1 MLATGHSMGNDNALP
16 LTNGYLSELKD
27 LVGLH
32 ARAQGIADKRCAQI
46 LGSIEC
52 DGGAS
57 DNAWVNAWSR
67 AASECEADGD
77 DRGAC
82 RFYNLARFPY
92 VDGPDRATALAKCV
106 AVFERWASTRKIERL
121 EFSVGALRVRSWVKT
136 VVGKS
141 KALLLVFGGIV
152 SIKEQWGDLL
162 NNADRLGMTVAITE
176 MPGVGENTLLYDNN
190 SWEMLPK
197 LLDKLGELSGAECAY
212 VTAMSFGG
220 HLALRAALHDMRIKG
235 IVTVGAPI
243 SDFFTRADLWPSLP
257 ETTIRTLAHI
267 AKVERKDLQRHV
279 ASFALTDDELLR
291 LKIPVYYVA
300 SRRDEIIPRSDSQR
314 LSRHVAQ
321 ARIVEFDDV
330 HGAPRHLT
338 EYKIGIVRALLD
350 MQDRDRLRRAAL
362 GAVQMLFTA
371 RRHLAALVA

>member
-1 MLATGHSMGNDNALP
+1 MLITGLSMGSNRQQVTDR
-16 LTNGYLSELKD
+16 YLSELKE
-27 LVGLH
+27 LVQLH
-32 ARAQGIADKRCAQI
+32 ARAQGIPGKRCAQI
-46 LGSIEC
+46 LDLIQC
-52 DGGAS
+52 DGGAN
-57 DNAWVNAWSR
+57 DDAWVNVWSR
-67 AASECEADGD
+67 AAFECEANGD
-77 DRGAC
+77 DPGAC
-82 RFYNLARFPY
+82 RYYNLARFPY
-92 VDGPDRATALAKCV
+92 VNGPDRAAALAKCV
-106 AVFERWASTRKIERL
+106 VAFERWASTRKIQRV
-121 EFSVGALRVRSWVKT
+121 EFSIGTSRVRAWVKT
-136 VVGKS
+136 SFPKS
-141 KALLLVFGGIV
+141 TGLLLVFGGIV
-152 SIKEQWGDLL
+152 SIKEQWGELL

-176 MPGVGENTLLYDNN
+176 MPGVGENTLPYNSN

-197 LLDKLGELSGAECAY
+197 LLEELGESSGAKFTY

-220 HLALRAALHDMRIKG
+220 HLAIRAALHDMRIKG

-243 SDFFTRADLWPSLP
+243 SDFFTRADLWPNLP

-267 AKVERKDLQRHV
+267 ARVKREDLQRHV

-300 SRRDEIIPRSDSQR
+300 SRRDEIIPRSESLR
-314 LSRHVAQ
+314 LSIHVAR

-350 MQDRDRLRRAAL
+350 MQGRARLRRAAL

-371 RRHLAALVA
+371 RRRLAALVP